1 MKKKTSKKKKV
12 KYGEMSGHEPI
23 YEFQPSNCSRLLY
36 VIVFYKYVMVD
47 LKYYLDH
54 VCRSFLFN
62 LSYYKFSSF
71 IVFFFLEYFHDPM

>member
-1 MKKKTSKKKKV
+1 MKKKPSKKKKV

-36 VIVFYKYVMVD
+36 VIVFYKYIMVD

-54 VCRSFLFN
+54 VSLGA
-62 LSYYKFSSF
+62 
-71 IVFFFLEYFHDPM
+71 FFLNLPY